1 MSKKTTRKGDGH
13 GGTKATTPKAIT
25 PAHSRVV
32 PPKTSVRRGNR

>member
-1 MSKKTTRKGDGH
+1 MSKKTTRKGAVQ
-13 GGTKATTPKAIT
+13 GGKNPAAKIT